1 MQFGPLESRLT
12 GCPQLHKCKAYSTSF
27 DAIIWGVPTRNVS
40 TVPLPD
46 TRKSEAACQA
56 EDVVVHVRPW
66 PGRASAP
73 LIYSFVCLPR
83 NSRPWRSGGWMNA
96 RCIHCNRHLPA
107 CALMKT
113 LKELVRT
120 RPRKQK
126 PGPVL
131 QYAATSFCGV
141 YSFDAKYRSDVACLV
156 RSPSTCIV
164 VPVPASRRFD
174 PCKGGVATV

>member
-107 CALMKT
+107 CALD
-113 LKELVRT
+113 ERRLVAMNAPPDENSEGT
-120 RPRKQK
+120 
-126 PGPVL
+126 GPNP
-131 QYAATSFCGV
+131 SPK
-141 YSFDAKYRSDVACLV
+141 AKAWPCVTV
-156 RSPSTCIV
+156 RSNQFLPSV
-164 VPVPASRRFD
+164 
-174 PCKGGVATV
+174 